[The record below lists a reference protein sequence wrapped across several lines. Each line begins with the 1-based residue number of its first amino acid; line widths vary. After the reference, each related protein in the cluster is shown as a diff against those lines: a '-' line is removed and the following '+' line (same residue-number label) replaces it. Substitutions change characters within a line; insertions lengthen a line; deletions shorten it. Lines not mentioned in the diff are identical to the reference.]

1 MHSQLGFAL
10 SYWIFNVAATS
21 KDGWITVYMTQFAVT
36 MFPILLTV
44 PLYYWGKSLRRF
56 YRNSSL
62 HRMEEM
68 I

>member
-1 MHSQLGFAL
+1 
-10 SYWIFNVAATS
+10 
-21 KDGWITVYMTQFAVT
+21 MTQFAVT